1 MLVALISTT
10 VVLTVGV
17 IPFLGLII
25 PNIVS
30 LFKGDNLSKTLPHT
44 ALLGMS
50 FLLFCDIV
58 GRVLI
63 FPYEIPISMTVGVI
77 GSAIFLI
84 MLFRGKH
91 MRNRTKMLILLGLA
105 VASILLYVFY
115 ELNGNYHYAFPR
127 RLIKV
132 VAMSLTG
139 IAIAY
144 STVVFQTITHNRI
157 LTPSVMG
164 LDALYMMVQ
173 TFIYFFFGSMSIFV
187 INAKYNFLLAVLAM
201 VVFAVI
207 FYRVLFKE
215 GKRPI
220 YFLLL
225 VGMIVGTFL
234 GSVTTFFQVLIDPNE
249 FLSLQSKM
257 FASFNNV
264 NSDLVWLAGV
274 VITITFI
281 YGWRHMNQLDVMSLG
296 RDTAINLGVPYDK
309 LVQRMLILSSV
320 LIAVSTA
327 LVGPITFF
335 GLIVANL
342 SYQFFKT
349 YKHSVI
355 IAGSCVMSIVALVG
369 GQWVVERIFNFD
381 TTLSVI
387 INFVGGVY
395 FIYLLL
401 KESRSAG

>member
-1 MLVALISTT
+1 
-10 VVLTVGV
+10 
-17 IPFLGLII
+17 
-25 PNIVS
+25 
-30 LFKGDNLSKTLPHT
+30 
-44 ALLGMS
+44 
-50 FLLFCDIV
+50 
-58 GRVLI
+58 
-63 FPYEIPISMTVGVI
+63 
-77 GSAIFLI
+77 
-84 MLFRGKH
+84 
-91 MRNRTKMLILLGLA
+91 MRNRTKMLILIGLA
-105 VASILLYVFY
+105 VAAMLLYVFY
-115 ELNGNYHYAFPR
+115 ELNGNYSYAFPR

-132 VAMSLTG
+132 VAMALTG

-173 TFIYFFFGSMSIFV
+173 TIIYYFFGSMSIFV
-187 INAKYNFLLAVLAM
+187 INAHYNFLLAVSAM
-201 VVFAVI
+201 VVFALI

-264 NSDLVWLAGV
+264 NSDLVWLAGL
-274 VITITFI
+274 VIVGTFI
-281 YGWRHMNQLDVMSLG
+281 YGWRHMSQLDVMSLG

-309 LVQRMLILSSV
+309 LVQRMLILSSI

-349 YKHSVI
+349 YKHSVL

>member
-1 MLVALISTT
+1 MRNSSRMLVLVAL
-10 VVLTVGV
+10 
-17 IPFLGLII
+17 
-25 PNIVS
+25 
-30 LFKGDNLSKTLPHT
+30 
-44 ALLGMS
+44 
-50 FLLFCDIV
+50 
-58 GRVLI
+58 
-63 FPYEIPISMTVGVI
+63 
-77 GSAIFLI
+77 AI
-84 MLFRGKH
+84 
-91 MRNRTKMLILLGLA
+91 
-105 VASILLYVFY
+105 ASVLLYVFY

-132 VAMSLTG
+132 AAMTLTG

-164 LDALYMMVQ
+164 LDALYMLVQ
-173 TFIYFFFGSMSIFV
+173 TIIYYFFGSMSVFV
-187 INAKYNFLLAVLAM
+187 INAQYNFLLAVSAM
-201 VVFAVI
+201 IIFALV

-264 NSDLVWLAGV
+264 NSDLVWLAGI
-274 VITITFI
+274 VILITFI
-281 YGWRHMNQLDVMSLG
+281 YGWRHMSQLDVMSLG

-309 LVQRMLILSSV
+309 LVQRMLILSSI

-342 SYQFFKT
+342 SYQFSKRT
-349 YKHSVI
+349 STR
-355 IAGSCVMSIVALVG
+355 C
-369 GQWVVERIFNFD
+369 
-381 TTLSVI
+381 
-387 INFVGGVY
+387 
-395 FIYLLL
+395 
-401 KESRSAG
+401 